1 MEFIPLSEKL
11 KKKQRMGEIYRT
23 NKLSKTSGMNINNL
37 PLIVFDVNET
47 LLDMSVL
54 KNKINSLLGSSKG
67 FRIWFGMLLQY
78 SLVDN
83 CMGAYHDFVSIA
95 QATLD
100 MTAKA
105 LKTNVNENE
114 KLTAL
119 AIIKE
124 LPAYPDVPKGLQLL
138 QENGFRLIT
147 LTNSPP
153 TTLTAQLQYA
163 KLTEYFEVTLVVL

>member
-95 QATLD
+95 QATL
-100 MTAKA
+100 
-105 LKTNVNENE
+105 
-114 KLTAL
+114 
-119 AIIKE
+119 
-124 LPAYPDVPKGLQLL
+124 
-138 QENGFRLIT
+138 
-147 LTNSPP
+147 
-153 TTLTAQLQYA
+153 
-163 KLTEYFEVTLVVL
+163 EVV